1 MSFVLVLIPSFGL
14 SLHTRAESVGLCVT
28 AVVSRISVPRSARAI
43 SRAAVA
49 DGRGTFYEAGPFLV
63 QQVQTEGGAKYPSE
77 GVYFVVVNSPPARP
91 SACGSQAAC

>member
-1 MSFVLVLIPSFGL
+1 MSFVLVLIPSVGL

-49 DGRGTFYEAGPFLV
+49 DGRGAF
-63 QQVQTEGGAKYPSE
+63 
-77 GVYFVVVNSPPARP
+77 
-91 SACGSQAAC
+91 